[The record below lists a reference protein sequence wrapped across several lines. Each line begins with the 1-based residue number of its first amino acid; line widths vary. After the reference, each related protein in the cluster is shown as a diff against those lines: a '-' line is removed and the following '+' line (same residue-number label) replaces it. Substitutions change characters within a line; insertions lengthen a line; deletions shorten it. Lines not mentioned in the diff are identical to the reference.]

1 MTTPAADFKLVKAG
15 LLIDGRNGQS
25 IENGAVLVQ
34 GSQIS
39 RVGPAA
45 DISVPEGAS
54 FEQYDYPADTLLP
67 GLIDAHAHLNY
78 SGNGMHTDDV
88 MNLSDDIL
96 LMRSIVN
103 ARKHMEAGVTTIREC
118 GAKHYTTFSL
128 REGIRQGLAVGP
140 RMLLCGRPIT
150 ITGGHMYPMGTEADG
165 VDAVRVAVRE
175 LVKDG
180 ADWIKVAAS
189 GGSTSTSQAN
199 RPSYSLEELRAIV
212 DEAHN
217 LGKQVGTHSIAAQS
231 VVNSLDADV
240 DLIIHCGMLE
250 ADGTSKFREDIAER
264 IAREGKGVNS
274 TLHIGR
280 ARLRMLEEMVEGG
293 DPSPRVPWGRRT
305 LTLDSIK
312 RDVEESFENVRRL
325 DMAGVQQVP
334 GSDAGFG
341 WYPLGR
347 FVDELECLV
356 LAGLSPTKV
365 LLAATRD
372 SAKAFG
378 ISQVTGT
385 LEGGKSADLLVVNG
399 DPTQGIMALENV
411 VAVFS
416 EGVKVK

>member
-1 MTTPAADFKLVKAG
+1 MTTAPVDFKLVKAG
-15 LLIDGRNGQS
+15 LLIDGRGGKP

-34 GSQIS
+34 GSKIS
-39 RVGPAA
+39 QVGPAT
-45 DISVPEGAS
+45 DIAAPEGALV
-54 FEQYDYPADTLLP
+54 EEYDYPADTLLP

-78 SGNGMHTDDV
+78 LGNGMHTDDV

-103 ARKHMEAGVTTIREC
+103 ARTHLEAGVTTIREC

-150 ITGGHMYPMGTEADG
+150 ITGGHMSQMGSETDG
-165 VDAVRVAVRE
+165 VDAVRIAVRQ

-189 GGSTSTSQAN
+189 GGSTSTSQAT

-217 LGKQVGTHSIAAQS
+217 LGKQVGTHSLVAQS

-250 ADGTSKFREDIAER
+250 ADGTNKFREDIAER
-264 IAREGKGVNS
+264 IASEGKGVNS

-280 ARLRMLEEMVEGG
+280 ARLWMLEERVHGG

-305 LTLDSIK
+305 LTLDSVR
-312 RDVEESFENVRRL
+312 RDVETSFDHVRRL
-325 DMAGVQQVP
+325 DMAGVQQIP
-334 GSDAGFG
+334 GSDSGFG
-341 WYPLGR
+341 WYPMGR

-378 ISQVTGT
+378 VSRITGT
-385 LEGGKSADLLVVNG
+385 LERGKSADLLIVNG
-399 DPTQGIMALENV
+399 DPTQDIMALANV

-416 EGVKVK
+416 EGRKVK